1 MSLLAHTSTHKVE
14 HLRRGLYCLT
24 VFDRNPRPGARHIVE
39 WHHGNR
45 RGAFARLAEL
55 LQQPRHAA

>member
-1 MSLLAHTSTHKVE
+1 MSLLVHTSTHKVE
-14 HLRRGLYCLT
+14 HLRRGLYQLT

-45 RGAFARLAEL
+45 RGAFDRLAAL
-55 LQQPRHAA
+55 LQPPQLAA